1 MTALHHPFDHF
12 IFALLLL
19 FPIIELRWTWPR
31 YLAQLAAGVPR
42 ARLNFYRSIVLEE
55 WIAVAVLLGYWAC
68 IGRPLQALMLIPASP
83 VRFAIGMAVAL
94 ALCALLMLQNKAI
107 RARPDVMPRL
117 RKRLA
122 YGEPLMPHTGA
133 ERWRFHAVSITAGV
147 CEEVLFRGFLLWYF
161 AVWFGVWPA
170 AILSSIVFGI
180 GHVYLGVRQI
190 PNTAIIGMAMATL
203 TILSGS
209 LWPAMLLHAAIDWN
223 SGELGFLVLNAPET
237 VAP

>member
-117 RKRLA
+117 RKTTSRVWRTALYA
-122 YGEPLMPHTGA
+122 PTPAPSDGA
-133 ERWRFHAVSITAGV
+133 FTRFQSP
-147 CEEVLFRGFLLWYF
+147 
-161 AVWFGVWPA
+161 PA
-170 AILSSIVFGI
+170 SAKRCSSAAFCCGISRCGSVFGP
-180 GHVYLGVRQI
+180 LR
-190 PNTAIIGMAMATL
+190 
-203 TILSGS
+203 
-209 LWPAMLLHAAIDWN
+209 
-223 SGELGFLVLNAPET
+223 F
-237 VAP
+237 